1 MIPGTEEEG
10 NLQRVRH
17 IVMLA
22 VTALLLIGPNLG
34 WAEKT
39 GSSNVF
45 GGMEPLQSDYL
56 SQLDQL
62 ESAHLAYQL
71 GSERPPVESASEP
84 KLIEPIAL
92 KGEEPGQAGAAAAG
106 AEPADELSEECRALQ
121 QDADADLG
129 EVLRA
134 GCKPTVG
141 QMSAL
146 MDNPL
151 GNVAMWINQVDWY
164 RLKNDTFDRQEDQV
178 NYMGIIQFPK
188 GISENWNIINRIVY
202 TVPSVPLD
210 QGKVDRLLATSSA
223 FPPGGGPAQPPP
235 GPGLGVAPI
244 DFLGGRTTGFGDMYY
259 VGLLSPKEGIKHEG
273 GGSSVGG
280 VGVDLAFPT
289 ATKDVLG
296 SGKWSAGPSA
306 VYAYLGPKWK
316 LGALWQQY
324 FSFAGDSDRSDVN
337 LSNIQYFAYYSIDD
351 VTSIGA
357 GPNIIA
363 DWEQDSG
370 DRWTVPIGIGINRT
384 FQFGKVPVRIGIEFH
399 YSVVRPD
406 NLGAE
411 WDVRFYVIPAVPA
424 ALFKWLD

>member
-1 MIPGTEEEG
+1 M
-10 NLQRVRH
+10 QRVRYMT
-17 IVMLA
+17 ILA
-22 VTALLLIGPNLG
+22 ASALLMAGPNLG
-34 WAEKT
+34 LAEENE
-39 GSSNVF
+39 SSNVRWGFQPLHSKYLASFDF
-45 GGMEPLQSDYL
+45 GAERAGELRPAAGEPLYSKGVAL
-56 SQLDQL
+56 AAEKPSQT
-62 ESAHLAYQL
+62 
-71 GSERPPVESASEP
+71 
-84 KLIEPIAL
+84 
-92 KGEEPGQAGAAAAG
+92 GAAAAG
-106 AEPADELSEECRALQ
+106 AEPAEELSEECLAFQ
-121 QDADADLG
+121 QDPTADLG

-134 GCKPTVG
+134 GCKPTLG
-141 QMSAL
+141 QMSKL

-164 RLKNDTFDRQEDQV
+164 RLKNDTFDRQDDQV

-210 QGKVDRLLATSSA
+210 QGRVDRLLATSPA
-223 FPPGGGPAQPPP
+223 VPPGGGPVQSPL
-235 GPGLGVAPI
+235 GSGLAPI
-244 DFLGGRTTGFGDMYY
+244 DFLGGRTTAFGDMYY

-273 GGSSVGG
+273 GGSSVWG

-289 ATKDVLG
+289 ATKDVAG
-296 SGKWSAGPSA
+296 TGKWSAGPSA
-306 VYAYLGPKWK
+306 LYAYLGPKWK

>member
-210 QGKVDRLLATSSA
+210 QGKVDRLLATSPA

-273 GGSSVGG
+273 GGSSVWG
-280 VGVDLAFPT
+280 VGVDFAFPT
-289 ATKDVLG
+289 ATEDVLG
-296 SGKWSAGPSA
+296 SGKWSAGPA
-306 VYAYLGPKWK
+306 ALYAYLGPKWK

-324 FSFAGDSDRSDVN
+324 FSFAGDSDSSDVN

-357 GPNIIA
+357 GPNILA
-363 DWEQDSG
+363 DWEQDSKN
-370 DRWTVPIGIGINRT
+370 RWTVPIGIGVNRT
-384 FQFGKVPVRIGIEFH
+384 FQFGKVPVRFGVEFH

-406 NLGAE
+406 DLGAE
-411 WDVRFYVIPAVPA
+411 WDLRFFMIPAVPS
-424 ALFKWLD
+424 ALFKWMQ